1 MLRETLIAL
10 AMFLSD
16 GKAETRAQAAIDA
29 VEIVVA
35 EVDATELYPN
45 LVNKPEEARNKL
57 GRLLIAWSYWE
68 SSWMPD
74 ALGDQGRSCG
84 VMQVMPR
91 KGTPTC
97 SEMRSSAVV
106 GYRAGLAQIR
116 ALNKICK
123 GLKPALGAYGS
134 GTCGSLK
141 KVVESRC
148 SKSGGC

>member
-1 MLRETLIAL
+1 MLREALIAL
-10 AMFLSD
+10 AMLLSN
-16 GKAETRAQAAIDA
+16 GNAESRARAAVDA
-29 VEIVVA
+29 IEIVTA
-35 EVDATELYPN
+35 EVDATELYPE
-45 LVNKPEEARNKL
+45 LVGAPEEARNKL

-68 SSWMPD
+68 SSWIPD

-97 SEMRSSAVV
+97 AEMRSSAVV
-106 GYRAGLAQIR
+106 GYRAGLSQIR
-116 ALNKICK
+116 ALNKICN

-134 GTCGSLK
+134 GKCGGLK
-141 KVVESRC
+141 KLVERRC